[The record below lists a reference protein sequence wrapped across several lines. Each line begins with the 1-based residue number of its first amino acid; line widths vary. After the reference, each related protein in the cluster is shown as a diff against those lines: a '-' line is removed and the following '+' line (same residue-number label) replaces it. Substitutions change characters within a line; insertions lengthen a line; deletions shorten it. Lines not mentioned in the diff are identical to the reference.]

1 MQSAA
6 ILNLHRRHTVCS
18 LVALVFGLF
27 LLSSVAAKAEEP
39 DAFIGR
45 LADTAIS
52 SLTTKDVD
60 LGIRQERFRTLL
72 RDGLNLD
79 KMARVLLG
87 PYRRRATEEQ
97 IDAFEAALEDYVVYT
112 YAWRFEAYSGQK
124 FETGRVKDGRRDSK
138 IVESRL
144 YPQNDASPILV
155 EWHVENVS
163 GSWRIFDIV
172 VENVSMVV
180 TQKADF
186 QSVLSSNNGSI
197 EKLTEILVNKNKRL
211 ANRSAS

>member
-1 MQSAA
+1 MK
-6 ILNLHRRHTVCS
+6 LHRRHTVRS
-18 LVALVFGLF
+18 LIVLVFGFFLF
-27 LLSSVAAKAEEP
+27 GSVAAKAEEP

-52 SLTTKDVD
+52 SLTTGDVD
-60 LGIRQERFRTLL
+60 LETRQERFRNLL

-97 IDAFEAALEDYVVYT
+97 LKAFEVALEDYVVYT

-124 FETGRVKDGRRDSK
+124 FETGRVMDGRRDSK

-144 YPQNDASPILV
+144 YPQNDAPPILV
-155 EWHVENVS
+155 EWHVENIG

-186 QSVLSSNNGSI
+186 QSVLSSNNGSV
-197 EKLTEILVNKNKRL
+197 EKLTEILINKNKKL
-211 ANRSAS
+211 ASRSAS